1 MPWTSEERS
10 EHERIER
17 ALFVAE
23 TQLRSLFEQ
32 ASDGILISDLD
43 ARFNDANAAVCRMFG
58 YSRAELLALSIMDL
72 IDPLEVPRL
81 ERERD
86 EMLHSGT
93 PLVSEWLVRRK
104 DGSRVLVEVSAKI
117 LPDGRWQ
124 AFFRDISD
132 RKRVERERELVLRQ
146 LRAVLDQCPVGIAM
160 ISGRPGEWR
169 REFNVRGRAL
179 FGAHADASVELGS
192 VAAVLRRIDGGE
204 IAFEELP
211 STRAL
216 AGERVEPHEMILER
230 GDGVRIPISVRAAP
244 LVSPEGVVEGAV
256 VAFEDVTAEKDL
268 ERLRAE
274 WNSVVAHDLRQ
285 PLNTIQL
292 YAQLLARITRGNPDT
307 RDAIEQIL
315 TTTGRLNRMI
325 QDLLDLSRL
334 EARQLSL
341 RRREAD
347 LEGIVRTCLD
357 RLSLAAP
364 DRLIDLHV
372 HGEIPPVVVDADR
385 VQQALDN
392 LLSNALKFG
401 DDGSPIELSIER
413 LDQEV
418 AVSVTNRGAGL
429 PEDFLPHLFQRFQR
443 AADGRLASVKGIGL
457 GLYITRELVEAH
469 GGRIVASSSA
479 DGATT
484 FRFTLPIAAP

>member
-17 ALFVAE
+17 ALYVAE
-23 TQLRSLFEQ
+23 TQLRSLFDQ

-43 ARFNDANAAVCRMFG
+43 ARFTDANAAVCRMFG
-58 YSRAELLALSIMDL
+58 YSRAELLERSIMDV
-72 IDPLEVPRL
+72 IDPQELPRL

-86 EMLHSGT
+86 HMLDTGS

-104 DGSRVLVEVSAKI
+104 DGSRILVEVSAKI

-124 AFFRDISD
+124 AFFRDISE
-132 RKRVERERELVLRQ
+132 RKRIERERELALRQ
-146 LRAVLDQCPVGIAM
+146 LRAVLDHCPVGIAM
-160 ISGRPGEWR
+160 ISGRPGAWR

-179 FGAHADASVELGS
+179 FGEHADTSVEIGS
-192 VAAVLRRIDGGE
+192 ITAVVRAADGSAV
-204 IAFEELP
+204 AFEDLP

-216 AGERVEPHEMILER
+216 AGERVEPYEMVLDR
-230 GDGVRIPISVRAAP
+230 ADGVRIPISVRAAP

-256 VAFEDVTAEKDL
+256 VAFEDITAEKDL

-292 YAQLLARITRGNPDT
+292 YAQLLARLTRGNPDT
-307 RDAIEQIL
+307 RDAIDQIVA
-315 TTTGRLNRMI
+315 TVGRLNRMI

-341 RRREAD
+341 RRREVD
-347 LEGIVRTCLD
+347 LEGLVRTCLD

-372 HGEIPPVVVDADR
+372 HGEIPMVLVDPDR

-401 DDGSPIELSIER
+401 DDGSPIELSLER
-413 LDQEV
+413 LDGEV
-418 AVSVTNRGAGL
+418 ALAVTNRGAGL
-429 PEDFLPHLFQRFQR
+429 PDDFLPHLFQRFQR
-443 AADGRLASVKGIGL
+443 STDGKLAAVKGIGL

-469 GGRIVASSSA
+469 GGRIAATSLP
-479 DGATT
+479 DGSTT
-484 FRFTLPIAAP
+484 FRFTLPIAPP